1 VTSTKHQ
8 FLCSQCGACCRE
20 AANLGLMP
28 DRGDGACIHLQQD
41 NSCGIYE
48 TRPEICRVV
57 GTKKDYIEATKVC
70 HALID
75 HYGLDEKY
83 KIDLNEYERE

>member
-1 VTSTKHQ
+1 MKDK

-28 DRGDGACIHLQQD
+28 DRGDGACINLQQD
-41 NSCGIYE
+41 NSCAIYE
-48 TRPEICRVV
+48 TRPDICRVI
-57 GTKKDYIEATKVC
+57 GTKKDYIENTKVC

-75 HYGLDEKY
+75 YYDLDKKY
-83 KIDLNEYERE
+83 KIDLNEYERSETE

>member
-1 VTSTKHQ
+1 MSG

-28 DRGDGACIHLQQD
+28 DRGDGACVHLQKD

-48 TRPEICRVV
+48 SRPEFCKVI
-57 GTKKDYIEATKVC
+57 GTKEQYIESTKFC
-70 HALID
+70 HKLID

-83 KIDLNEYERE
+83 KINLNSYNVEQ

>member
-1 VTSTKHQ
+1 MTSIKHK
-8 FLCSQCGACCRE
+8 FLCSQCGACCRV
-20 AANLGLMP
+20 AAEFGLMP
-28 DRGDGACIHLQQD
+28 DRGDGACVYLQQD

-48 TRPEICRVV
+48 TRPKMCRVI
-57 GTKKDYIEATKVC
+57 GDKKYYIKATKAC
-70 HALID
+70 HDLID